1 MQSFL
6 LYSTSYV
13 QQDADVA
20 TQSIAVDTIRSF
32 GEQTE
37 DDIVTWSVIKK
48 NRGLVAGNKNS
59 VPSVGGKEGTR
70 RSKVPSKHARKSAK
84 KKSAIP
90 STPPST
96 NPSMAPSNEVRIS
109 RL

>member
-6 LYSTSYV
+6 YCSTSYV

-20 TQSIAVDTIRSF
+20 TQSIAADTSQTF

-37 DDIVTWSVIKK
+37 DDIVTWSVIK

-59 VPSVGGKEGTR
+59 VPSVGKEGTR
-70 RSKVPSKHARKSAK
+70 HSKFPSKHARKSAK

-90 STPPST
+90 STHPST

>member
-20 TQSIAVDTIRSF
+20 TQSIAVDTIQTF

-37 DDIVTWSVIKK
+37 DDIVTWSVIK

-59 VPSVGGKEGTR
+59 VPSVGKEGTR
-70 RSKVPSKHARKSAK
+70 HSKFPSKHARKSAK

-90 STPPST
+90 STHPST